1 MKLHIPTYSS
11 KDLQIML
18 FTMLPMAV
26 VMNFTIWGTPYFTNL
41 WHFTA
46 ATVVSFALLCLSF
59 IVYGIVAVSLRYRFP
74 KEEEVPKRLFIT
86 ITIFILMSAVVISLV
101 LRGYDYVDFFHYN
114 FFEDDFVKAYLGFV
128 VVNIFLTFL
137 HEGVSRFDKYKVTI
151 KETEQLKKEYM
162 QSQLLGLKSQ
172 MNPHFLFN
180 SLNTLSSLINEAP
193 QKGEEFL
200 DHMTKV
206 YRYLL
211 RNNEEQLVSLET
223 ELTFLKSYYFLL
235 KARHTEGLQVDFDI
249 PDEYLTCQI
258 PPLTL
263 QMILENALNGNSV
276 SRSSPLV
283 VTITVNDSGLEVRNS
298 LQPKI
303 NTLADGEALENIDN
317 KFRLLCQK
325 ELIVQNDVKER
336 CIVLPLIPN
345 KAEA

>member
-1 MKLHIPTYSS
+1 MFI
-11 KDLQIML
+11 
-18 FTMLPMAV
+18 TMLPMAV
-26 VMNFTIWGTPYFTNL
+26 VMNYTIWGTHYFTNL
-41 WHFTA
+41 WHLTA
-46 ATVVSFALLCLSF
+46 ATVVSFALLCIAF
-59 IVYGIVAVSLRYRFP
+59 ILYGIVAVSLRYRFP
-74 KEEEVPKRLFIT
+74 QEEEVPKRLFIT

-114 FFEDDFVKAYLGFV
+114 FFEDDFVKIYLAFV
-128 VVNIFLTFL
+128 VINIFLTFL
-137 HEGVSRFDKYKVTI
+137 HEGVSRFDNYKITVT
-151 KETEQLKKEYM
+151 ETEQLKKEYM

-180 SLNTLSSLINEAP
+180 SLNTLSCLINEDP
-193 QKGEEFL
+193 EKGEEFL

-223 ELTFLKSYYFLL
+223 ELNFLRSYYFLL
-235 KARHTEGLQVDFDI
+235 KARHTEGLQVQFDI
-249 PDEYLTCQI
+249 PDEYLTCLI

-276 SRSSPLV
+276 SRSTPLM
-283 VTITVNDSGLEVRNS
+283 ITLSVNTEGLEVKNN

-303 NTLADGEALENIDN
+303 STSADGEALENISN

-325 ELIVQNDVKER
+325 ELVVKSDVKER

-345 KAEA
+345 KEEA